1 MPRDAKPDVEPY
13 WLDEKLLSR
22 VRRDMLRFSLQ
33 HLSDRGL
40 AEDAVQEA
48 LAGAIKSAHAFRG
61 QAALKT
67 WVFGILKNKIADCLR
82 HRLQRKEVS
91 LAWPGDGDDGAWDG
105 PPGMAVAGNPAARCP
120 EQAASAVQFW
130 RTLESSVAQ
139 LPHKQGQAFALRE
152 LADVD
157 YRQICAAMDISA
169 GHLHVLPHRAKANLR
184 VSLRSHW
191 PPHGAH
197 GEAVDGGQV
206 VGRHAVAHT
215 QDQGQAQGRQAVVV
229 HGV

>member
-1 MPRDAKPDVEPY
+1 MPRDAKPDAEPY
-13 WLDEKLLSR
+13 GLDEKLLR
-22 VRRDMLRFSLQ
+22 HVRRDMLRYTLQ

-48 LAGAIKSAHAFRG
+48 LAGAIKGAHAFRG
-61 QAALKT
+61 EAALKT

-91 LAWPGDGDDGAWDG
+91 LAWPDDSDHEGGAWDG
-105 PPGMAVAGNPAARCP
+105 HPGAAIADGATAPSP
-120 EQAASAVQFW
+120 ERAASAVQFW
-130 RTLESSVAQ
+130 TTLESSVAK

-169 GHLHVLPHRAKANLR
+169 SHLHVLLHRAKANLR
-184 VSLRSHW
+184 VSLRPHW
-191 PPHGAH
+191 PLLGADALNRS
-197 GEAVDGGQV
+197 E
-206 VGRHAVAHT
+206 
-215 QDQGQAQGRQAVVV
+215 
-229 HGV
+229 